1 MKRAIEGILVFG
13 LVCLVYRIAY
23 IDGYQ
28 TIQFDIGM
36 ANRKINNCME
46 VIRGK

>member
-1 MKRAIEGILVFG
+1 MGRLIEGILLFG

-36 ANRKINNCME
+36 ANRKINNCLE